1 MFSLNRLSAHP
12 ALESTASLIHVMGEI
27 AKRFRP

>member
-12 ALESTASLIHVMGEI
+12 ALESTASLIVMGEI